1 MAKKSVNSNLI
12 TALLYILVGI
22 VLTAFGGEVLS
33 WAMTIAGALFII
45 FGALELIKKNII
57 AGIISIVIGIV
68 IILGGWLFLT
78 LVLIVLGVLIAV
90 KGVLALLKALKTKKK
105 NWFDIIFAVLT
116 ILAGILLAFG
126 NAADIII
133 RIGGILLII
142 DGALEILGK
151 GLSKK

>member
-1 MAKKSVNSNLI
+1 MATKKNSELFSSI
-12 TALLYILVGI
+12 LYIVIGILLVI
-22 VLTAFGGEVLS
+22 FRAQTLN

-105 NWFDIIFAVLT
+105 NWFDIVFAALT